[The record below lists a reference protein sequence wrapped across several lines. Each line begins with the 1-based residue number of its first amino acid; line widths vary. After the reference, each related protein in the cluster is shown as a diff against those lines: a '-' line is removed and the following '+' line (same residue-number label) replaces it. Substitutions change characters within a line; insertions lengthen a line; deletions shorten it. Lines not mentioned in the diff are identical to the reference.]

1 MIYVLFPVLHF
12 TVLHALPSLESQ
24 TAACPCKMAPFRYN
38 KTRHSLPI
46 NDRRRYRLMRRMT
59 YDKLVRDRI
68 PELIEED
75 GKTCEVSILSPTE
88 YLRKH

>member
-1 MIYVLFPVLHF
+1 
-12 TVLHALPSLESQ
+12 
-24 TAACPCKMAPFRYN
+24 
-38 KTRHSLPI
+38 
-46 NDRRRYRLMRRMT
+46 MRRMT